1 MAAEGQP
8 KGRRTSVTTEQLE
21 EAAQAGM
28 GRRLTPPPPRS
39 VTTQWQ
45 PKGSRMV
52 IDDDVEAV
60 PKGRPK
66 KMPQQIDRMVIDDDV
81 EAVPKGR
88 PKKMP
93 QQIDAAVAEPNP
105 KKLTQPLPKSLG
117 QKRRTTSL
125 LRRWIKMGYQA
136 MAEDE
141 AKEKAKEKAKEPA
154 YELPCYFMPSYF
166 FVRTEAGEVIRMRR
180 IHVRRDM
187 PWCVDNQHN

>member
-45 PKGSRMV
+45 PKGS
-52 IDDDVEAV
+52 
-60 PKGRPK
+60 
-66 KMPQQIDRMVIDDDV
+66 RMVIDDDV